1 MIATPE
7 KWRNN
12 NGKSSK
18 YILRLIVEKYLGNKI
33 AFRSKYGFAEPAW
46 KLDHIYKHLRV
57 KEVIGDS
64 SIFTNAPF
72 NSGAKDFIIN
82 SGRSRYTWMAFSLA
96 STINNFE
103 SNIKNIGVKYGN

>member
-1 MIATPE
+1 MQVKGSPGSDLLFMPCKPAAITPAC
-7 KWRNN
+7 N
-12 NGKSSK
+12 
-18 YILRLIVEKYLGNKI
+18 
-33 AFRSKYGFAEPAW
+33 KYGFAEPAW
-46 KLDHIYKHLRV
+46 RLDHIYKHLRV

-64 SIFTNAPF
+64 SIFTNSPF
-72 NSGAKDFIIN
+72 NSEAKDFIIN